1 MNNDNY
7 KRIADNISKLLDK
20 VSTTGRQEA
29 MVVVEAAQFLQAI
42 VDEKLIVNIPPK
54 DTSGSE

>member
-29 MVVVEAAQFLQAI
+29 MIVVEAAQFLQAI
-42 VDEKLIVNIPPK
+42 VDGKLIVNIPSK